1 MIEIKE
7 NTLDL
12 NTYLSL
18 RASVHWKLLTQE
30 QAKKALLNSLYTI
43 TAINQGE
50 SVGMG
55 RIVGDGAVICYIQ
68 DFIVKSEYQGQG
80 IGKLMMEKLIQHVES
95 FRTENSEIMLCLMC
109 AKGREKFYE
118 KFAES

>member
-50 SVGMG
+50 SVSMG
-55 RIVGDGAVICYIQ
+55 RIVGYGAVICYIQ
-68 DFIVKSEYQGQG
+68 DLIVKSEYQGQ
-80 IGKLMMEKLIQHVES
+80 
-95 FRTENSEIMLCLMC
+95 
-109 AKGREKFYE
+109 
-118 KFAES
+118 